1 METHL
6 FQVKVN
12 QQGRSLLLR
21 MKKWAIFFY
30 GCTIVTGVFD
40 CVNAY
45 LILEGYKKYANSYSY
60 YLKFQSIVSIV
71 FLLLYSFLL
80 IFSARYFYQF
90 TSKSVTAVEQDN
102 EIEYNNNLNF
112 LLRHVVVSSIL
123 FTLNSL
129 WSLMLAFMQIRT
141 GY

>member
-21 MKKWAIFFY
+21 MKKWAIFY